1 MPEAP
6 NAAKAVE
13 IMKLEAEKNREQ
25 TKLNMATA
33 RMAWSDAKK
42 HATRLE
48 ELDAELAATR
58 SKATDEHVIGRFK
71 AQG

>member
-1 MPEAP
+1 MMDAP
-6 NAAKAVE
+6 DPSKAIE

-25 TKLNMATA
+25 TKLNMATT

-48 ELDAELAATR
+48 EIDAELVAARTR
-58 SKATDEHVIGRFK
+58 PTETNIVGNFK
-71 AQG
+71 ARG